1 MQDIFV
7 ITFDPQLADIVRGGV
22 VSQLSLFIQAID
34 VFIVNFGDVA
44 DNVGQSGIIGIVAA
58 LIAFDFHAGKTVL
71 VNRETGDLH
80 FTEID
85 FHRNGGKAVRAGA
98 LFFKV
103 RYIVIGEIDNVAQ
116 RIQRLLNVVDLLRHH
131 FQLVNRAVERQRRAV
146 AIVDNAAARRNRDQL
161 DAVFV

>member
-1 MQDIFV
+1 M
-7 ITFDPQLADIVRGGV
+7 G
-22 VSQLSLFIQAID
+22 
-34 VFIVNFGDVA
+34 
-44 DNVGQSGIIGIVAA
+44 
-58 LIAFDFHAGKTVL
+58 
-71 VNRETGDLH
+71 
-80 FTEID
+80 
-85 FHRNGGKAVRAGA
+85 AGA

-146 AIVDNAAARRNRDQL
+146 AIVDNAAAWRNRDQL